1 MPKKDTSELKCIADG
16 KEGCCKKMPKK
27 GAGPDPSNPL
37 CRKAKEI
44 RKERK
49 MKKVAASGADKE
61 MSCDLEP
68 STSCEK
74 NVKDKEQ
81 EINVFG
87 PDHTSQSA
95 KASGRLP
102 GFSNIGLESCP

>member
-1 MPKKDTSELKCIADG
+1 MPKKDTSELKCIVDC

-27 GAGPDPSNPL
+27 GAGPDPSNPV

-81 EINVFG
+81 EMSLDQTTLHNQQK
-87 PDHTSQSA
+87 P
-95 KASGRLP
+95 
-102 GFSNIGLESCP
+102 LEDYLDFPTLD